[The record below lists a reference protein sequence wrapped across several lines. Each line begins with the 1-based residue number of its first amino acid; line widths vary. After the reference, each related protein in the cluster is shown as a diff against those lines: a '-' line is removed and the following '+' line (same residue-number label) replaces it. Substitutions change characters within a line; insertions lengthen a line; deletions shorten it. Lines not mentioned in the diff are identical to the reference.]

1 MIDVLVRRCP
11 RQTQGQRHVTTEA
24 ETEVPVSLAKNCE
37 EDLFEEKCYIL
48 EEVLFLWIMYLHIHS
63 ICS

>member
-24 ETEVPVSLAKNCE
+24 ETEVPVSLSQGTPSISEKTLKMEKAR
-37 EDLFEEKCYIL
+37 EDSSL
-48 EEVLFLWIMYLHIHS
+48 
-63 ICS
+63 